1 MIVNHSKSIEE
12 YMDLVTVHT
21 ASFKEVIKSKL
32 TTQKEPLPTL
42 KTSTNSKLQKLVLP
56 ILMIEMGCWG
66 KEIGKKIQPIL

>member
-1 MIVNHSKSIEE
+1 
-12 YMDLVTVHT
+12 L
-21 ASFKEVIKSKL
+21 EVIKSKL